1 MIGAAMR
8 ERKAGVPARLEG
20 VMMSNEEPHIWFQTI
35 ELGSALQILANG
47 EPDSIASQQ
56 VARVFRHWL
65 DEAAAFSG
73 EARYFYDVAENFPVE
88 RSSNRDLFDL
98 FEMLHSYIDIESPE
112 N

>member
-1 MIGAAMR
+1 MGGGGEADLP
-8 ERKAGVPARLEG
+8 AGFGFE
-20 VMMSNEEPHIWFQTI
+20 
-35 ELGSALQILANG
+35 
-47 EPDSIASQQ
+47 
-56 VARVFRHWL
+56 
-65 DEAAAFSG
+65 AAFSG